1 MSRFSRRLW
10 LVALAVLL
18 AVPVAAFAFAI
29 AADAGMFRA
38 PLIRLLETI
47 AQRHIHIRGPMQV
60 RLLTLHPSVHA
71 QSVQIDNPPWTP
83 PGSLGHLDL
92 LTIAIDIPWFHRP
105 FTIETLEIEGG
116 ELTLKRDWQN
126 LANWQWVDPRTPG
139 RRGLS
144 FVRRMRIE
152 HTRLVLDDEV
162 RHLKFD
168 GQVSTE
174 PTPDAER
181 TPGAT
186 VQAAPPFRLH
196 AEGTL
201 NGRATSIE
209 LAADALSTAQIG
221 HPYHYSFSEHSEQG
235 EIAGQGTLPEP
246 FFIDRTQ
253 GVFDSTGRDLEVLY
267 QLAGVQ
273 LLRTGPYKFSGEFV
287 RVGTTSEFHRLR
299 LTSGES
305 DVRGDVVIDSATL
318 HSRLVVALASEQ
330 LRLKDLG
337 PQTARSPAEQGAASS
352 PGGNAHL
359 PSQPLELSGV
369 RRSDALYVLNAR
381 RLAVGHYTLTNLA
394 GRLRIERGIATLE
407 QLVANG
413 FGGRLIAHATLDSM
427 RAEPA
432 LQLEAR
438 AENARLQDL
447 ASRNPAEA
455 PLDAQMNAR
464 IALRGA
470 GRSLQ
475 EMASSAAGSAQFY
488 LSSGVMR
495 DSLAELIG
503 LDLRG
508 LGLTLTKSKKETPI
522 RCGAGDWLAQGGVLT
537 ARSLFLDTDKI
548 LIEGEGTIDLGH
560 ESIDLTLRGYPK
572 GVRFLKLRSAI
583 KVAGPLL
590 HPAPSIDTEHAKVSL
605 IDVGKAKDVDCK
617 EAPALSTR
625 AGEMS

>member
-1 MSRFSRRLW
+1 MPRLSRRLG
-10 LVALAVLL
+10 LIALAVLL
-18 AVPVAAFAFAI
+18 AVPVAALAFAL
-29 AADAGMFRA
+29 AADAGMFRD
-38 PLIRLLETI
+38 PLIRLMESI
-47 AQRHIHIRGPMQV
+47 AQRRIHIRGPMRV

-71 QSVQIDNPPWTP
+71 QGVQIDNPPWTP

-116 ELTLKRDWQN
+116 ELTLKRDWQD

-144 FVRRMRIE
+144 FVRRMHIE
-152 HTRLVLDDEV
+152 HTRLVLDDEF

-174 PTPDAER
+174 DAPDTEGN
-181 TPGAT
+181 PGAT
-186 VQAAPPFRLH
+186 DRTAPPFRLH
-196 AEGTL
+196 AQGTL
-201 NGRATSIE
+201 NGRATSID
-209 LAADALSTAQIG
+209 LASDPLATAQTG
-221 HPYHYSFSEHSEQG
+221 HPYHYAFREHSELG
-235 EIAGQGTLPEP
+235 DIAGQGTLPEP
-246 FFIDRTQ
+246 FFLDRTQ
-253 GVFDSTGRDLEVLY
+253 GMFDSTGQDLEALY

-273 LLRTGPYKFSGEFV
+273 LLRTGPYKFGGEFV

-299 LTSGES
+299 FTSGES
-305 DVRGDVVIDSATL
+305 DVRGDLVIDSATP
-318 HSRLVVALASEQ
+318 HSRIVVALASEQ

-337 PQTARSPAEQGAASS
+337 PQAARNPPQKGAASS
-352 PGGNAHL
+352 PGGGGHL
-359 PSQPLELSGV
+359 PSQPLQLSGM
-369 RRSDALYVLNAR
+369 RRSDALYVLSAR
-381 RLAVGHYTLTNLA
+381 RLEVGRYTLTSLF

-438 AENARLQDL
+438 AENASLQDL
-447 ASRNPAEA
+447 ASHHPAEA
-455 PLDAQMNAR
+455 PLDAQLNAR

-475 EMASSAAGSAQFY
+475 AMASSAAGSAQFY

-508 LGLTLTKSKKETPI
+508 LGLMLTKSKKETPI
-522 RCGAGDWLAQGGVLT
+522 RCGAGDWLAQDGVLT

-548 LIEGEGTIDLGH
+548 LIEGEGTINLGH

-572 GVRFLKLRSAI
+572 GVRILKLRSAI

-590 HPAPSIDTEHAKVSL
+590 HPSASIDTEHAKFSL

-617 EAPALSTR
+617 AAPALSTR
-625 AGEMS
+625 AAETS